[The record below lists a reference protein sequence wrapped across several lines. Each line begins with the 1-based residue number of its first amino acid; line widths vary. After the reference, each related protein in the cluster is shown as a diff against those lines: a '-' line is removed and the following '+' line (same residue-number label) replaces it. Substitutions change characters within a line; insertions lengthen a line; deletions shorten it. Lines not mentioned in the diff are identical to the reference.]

1 MQCSDILGK
10 VVGLIVLPQLTFKV
24 KRFYRDQI
32 RTIVG
37 RESSIFGYCFW
48 ARYYSLYIVINI
60 SVWNSFLGFQKGLAL
75 RPSSNGLEVIN
86 ILVKVTRIP
95 K

>member
-1 MQCSDILGK
+1 MQFSDNHNK
-10 VVGLIVLPQLTFKV
+10 AVGLIVMPQLTSKV

-37 RESSIFGYCFW
+37 RESSNFARCFW

-60 SVWNSFLGFQKGLAL
+60 SVWNSFSGFQKGLAL